1 VEGSRHKMIALLAV
15 AVAAFALEATV
26 SAGAAL
32 EASNGD
38 GADAQLKL
46 SRARPPKLGSCTMA
60 FPPTRTTVET
70 QIANPGDFCSL
81 VSLAL
86 AADVFSAPVIV
97 TPGRLW
103 HYTEASLSC
112 RLRYGDTRY
121 RMTVRNSAATCRWLL
136 RLAPKWHLETATS
149 G

>member
-1 VEGSRHKMIALLAV
+1 VEGSRHKMIVLLAV
-15 AVAAFALEATV
+15 AAAFALEATV

-32 EASNGD
+32 DASDGD
-38 GADAQLKL
+38 RAEAQLKP
-46 SRARPPKLGSCTMA
+46 SRARPPELGSCTMA
-60 FPPTRTTVET
+60 FSPTRTTVET
-70 QIANPGDFCSL
+70 QIANAADFCEL

-86 AADVFSAPVIV
+86 AADVFGAPVIV